1 MPTHWKQ
8 AVKKEKRRVKK
19 EFRFKEFGDKALDFL
34 DNANAPFNILDGAIR
49 SGKTISSSIKWLE
62 FIGKHPDDEFLLSG
76 KTRTSLYRN
85 VLRDLMAMM
94 EGLNIEYEHR
104 PADAMLIIEDN
115 TNWLVGFAHEG
126 ISDIIR
132 GMTIAGWNADE
143 TNLYPKNTVDEALD
157 RLSLD
162 GARAYWTMNPASPH
176 HYIYKDYITNEE
188 MKQSGE
194 LQRYHF
200 TLYDNPNLSK
210 DYIRRLEM
218 RYPKGTV
225 GYKRKV
231 MGLWV
236 VAEGIIY
243 DTFIEQEHTFKEPPY
258 NKYDKY
264 YLTMDYGASNMHSV
278 GLFGIKRTLQGNE
291 YHLLDEFIWDMNNQ
305 THSLTDEAL
314 AKKSIELL
322 KNNNSPYLDGWFTPH
337 DASSFRAT
345 LNQMKYKTYPI
356 PVLTYTPDV
365 LNDIQEIQALFNTK
379 QFKISTKCETSISQ
393 AQTYSWDPKAQQR
406 GEDKPLKIDDHCPDM
421 WRGAIIGSRNLN
433 TEIYKNRTKTY
444 YDYSKATRKLKNK
457 KRPRRR

>member
-19 EFRFKEFGDKALDFL
+19 EFKFKEFGDKALDFL

-49 SGKTISSSIKWLE
+49 SGKTISSSLKWLE
-62 FIGKHPDDEFLLSG
+62 FVGKHPDDEFLMSG

-85 VLRDLMAMM
+85 VLRDIMAMM

-104 PADAMLIIEDN
+104 PNDAMLIIEDN

-157 RLSLD
+157 RLSLE

-176 HYIYKDYITNEE
+176 HYIYKDYITNNE
-188 MKQSGE
+188 MKKTGE

-210 DYIRRLEM
+210 DYIKRLEL
-218 RYPKGTV
+218 RYPPGTV
-225 GYKRKV
+225 GYKRKIL
-231 MGLWV
+231 GLWV

-243 DTFIEQEHTFKEPPY
+243 DTFVPEQHTFTNNPY
-258 NKYDKY
+258 QNYDKY
-264 YLTMDYGASNMHSV
+264 YLTTDYGASNMHAI
-278 GLFGIKRTLQGNE
+278 GLMGIKYTNKGNE
-291 YHLLDEFIWDMNNQ
+291 YNLLDEFIWDMNNQ
-305 THSLTDEAL
+305 TKSLTDEAL
-314 AKKSIELL
+314 AKKGIELL
-322 KNNNSPYLDGWFTPH
+322 KNNNIKKFDGWFTPH

-345 LNQMKYKTYPI
+345 LREKTYNTYPI
-356 PVLTYTPDV
+356 PVLTHKPDT
-365 LNDIQEIQALFNTK
+365 LNDIQEIQALFNTGM
-379 QFKISTKCETSISQ
+379 FKISTKCETSISQ
-393 AQTYSWDPKAQQR
+393 GQTYSWDPKAQQR

-433 TEIYKNRTKTY
+433 TEVYKNRSKTY
-444 YDYSKATRKLKNK
+444 YDYSRTARKLKNT
-457 KRPRRR
+457 RRRR